1 MGGTQTQMKEE
12 VEESKQIR
20 SQAMSQLKQDLAE
33 DMGLWELVKE
43 RGWGALAA
51 KDCGRIGGK
60 MSSQLSPNLLRKIAA
75 QSEPKQPEKPS
86 IRPRT
91 KKGGETNISTAPEN
105 MQTSPQNDMNNDE
118 SGRIHL

>member
-1 MGGTQTQMKEE
+1 MKEKA
-12 VEESKQIR
+12 EESKQIR

-33 DMGLWELVKE
+33 EMGLWELVKE
-43 RGWGALAA
+43 GGWGALAA

-75 QSEPKQPEKPS
+75 QNGQKLPEKQS

-91 KKGGETNISTAPEN
+91 RKGGETEVSTAPN
-105 MQTSPQNDMNNDE
+105 DIQASPQNDKDKGE
-118 SGRIHL
+118 VGRTHL